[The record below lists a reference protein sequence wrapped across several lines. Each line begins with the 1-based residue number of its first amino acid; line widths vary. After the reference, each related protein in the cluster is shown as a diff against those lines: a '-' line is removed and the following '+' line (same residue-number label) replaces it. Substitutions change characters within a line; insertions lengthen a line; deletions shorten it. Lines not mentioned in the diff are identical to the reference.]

1 MGSFDNY
8 IDKILPGMEPYDFA
22 DKKRNIRRIV
32 KYFLNRTQSMFK
44 WQGLP
49 ETIPERMLELYLQI
63 NGNVGIAERDG
74 ELYAFTGGMG
84 GEPDPYYMPTIYAV
98 ANPALNFSKSFT
110 IGEDIVVIPNDGTY
124 QGLIPLM
131 ERYATGIVE
140 AELSI
145 YIALINSRLVDI
157 FEAYDDRTKAGF
169 DKMIEDVVRGKL
181 AAVSSK
187 SLDGAIKAFP
197 YANSTSR
204 TMTDLIEITQYLK
217 ASFFNEIGLNANY
230 NMKRES
236 INSGESQ
243 LNNDALLPLVDDM
256 LKRRQ
261 DGAKALNEKF
271 NLDISVAFAS
281 AWEDNEIEIA
291 MEQKKI
297 SPEESEDSTRLENP
311 SADEPGDDDNE

>member
-1 MGSFDNY
+1 MGSFDNFL
-8 IDKILPGMEPYDFA
+8 DKILPGIEPYDFA
-22 DKKRNIRRIV
+22 DKKRNIRNMVR
-32 KYFLNRTQSMFK
+32 YFLDRTQSMFK
-44 WQGLP
+44 WTGLP
-49 ETIPERMLELYLQI
+49 DTIPERSFELYMQI
-63 NGNVGIAERDG
+63 NGNVGIG
-74 ELYAFTGGMG
+74 EYGGKLYAFTGGMG
-84 GEPDPYYMPTIYAV
+84 GEPDPYYMPTIYTV
-98 ANPALNFSKSFT
+98 ANPALKMSEMYK
-110 IGEDIVVIPNDGTY
+110 IGENIVVIPNDSNY
-124 QGLIPLM
+124 QGLLPM
-131 ERYATGIVE
+131 MQRYATGIVE

-261 DGAKALNEKF
+261 EGAEAANKMFGLN
-271 NLDISVAFAS
+271 LSVSFAS
-281 AWEDNEIEIA
+281 AWEDNELEIEA
-291 MEQKKI
+291 EQAAIESESDDSKRVEN
-297 SPEESEDSTRLENP
+297 SDDDTPEESGEN
-311 SADEPGDDDNE
+311 E

>member
-1 MGSFDNY
+1 MGSFDNFM
-8 IDKILPGMEPYDFA
+8 DQILPGIEPYDFA
-22 DKKRNIRRIV
+22 DKKRNIRNLVRH
-32 KYFLNRTQSMFK
+32 FLDRTQSMFK
-44 WQGLP
+44 WNGLP
-49 ETIPERMLELYLQI
+49 DTIPERSLELYMQI
-63 NGNVGIAERDG
+63 SGCAGIG
-74 ELYAFTGGMG
+74 EYGGKLYAFTGGLG
-84 GEPDPYYMPTIYAV
+84 GEPDPYYMPTIYTV
-98 ANPALNFSKSFT
+98 ANPALKMSEMYK
-110 IGEDIVVIPNDGTY
+110 IGENIVVIPNDANY
-124 QGLIPLM
+124 QGLLPLM
-131 ERYATGIVE
+131 SRYATGIVE

-145 YIALINSRLVDI
+145 YIALINSRLVDV
-157 FEAYDDRTKAGF
+157 FEAYDDRSKAGF

-181 AAVSSK
+181 AAFSTK
-187 SLDGAIKAFP
+187 SLEGAIKAFP

-261 DGAKALNEKF
+261 EGAEAVNAMFGLN
-271 NLDISVAFAS
+271 LSVAFSS

-291 MEQKKI
+291 MEQEEI
-297 SPEESEDSTRLENP
+297 SPEESEDSTRLENE
-311 SADEPGDDDNE
+311 DETGDDNE